1 MDAMSEPAP
10 GERAAESPPA
20 ETSRPRDAMRWL
32 SGLAALVGAW
42 IVISPAVF
50 EATEMGL
57 WNNVIVGAAI
67 FLIAG
72 FNYYR
77 LTTHQPSVFGAMI
90 LVVILGA
97 WALIG
102 PFLFEIGSDELLWS
116 TAVAGL
122 IALLSAGYVASA
134 DRRLRTGVPEAQN

>member
-1 MDAMSEPAP
+1 M
-10 GERAAESPPA
+10 
-20 ETSRPRDAMRWL
+20 

-42 IVISPAVF
+42 IAISPMIF
-50 EATEMGL
+50 DATEMGL

-77 LTTHQPSVFGAMI
+77 LTTNQPSVFGAMI

-102 PFLFEIGSDELLWS
+102 PFLFEMGSDELLWS
-116 TAVAGL
+116 TVVSGLVAVLTG
-122 IALLSAGYVASA
+122 GYVASA